1 MAYLVIAIMLSLQIL
16 VCSSLSNF
24 EFRAFAGGKS
34 GGGGDGDGNRY
45 YGPINN
51 ADSSERVIYCTF
63 NENIKAPL

>member
-34 GGGGDGDGNRY
+34 GGGGDGWKEY
-45 YGPINN
+45 
-51 ADSSERVIYCTF
+51 SEEDDHPGR
-63 NENIKAPL
+63 E